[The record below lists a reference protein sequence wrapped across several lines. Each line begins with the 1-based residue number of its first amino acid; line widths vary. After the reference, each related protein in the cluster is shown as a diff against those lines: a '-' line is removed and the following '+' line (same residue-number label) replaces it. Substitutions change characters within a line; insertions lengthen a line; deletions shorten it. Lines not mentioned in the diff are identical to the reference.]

1 MGSEVVVASRLV
13 KCYATGKSQLEVL
26 RGVNLSVNR
35 GESLAILGRSG
46 SGKSTL
52 LHVLSGLDRPDSG
65 SVRIDGTDLSTLD
78 NNAMADLRLEK
89 IGFIFQFF
97 NLLPGLTLR
106 SNVELPLM
114 LADVPG
120 DECNS
125 RGEEMLRF
133 VGLESRED
141 HYPSELS
148 GGEQQRG
155 AIARALISRPRVIMA
170 DEPTGN
176 LDSETGR
183 RVIELLGKMQR
194 DFGQTTIV
202 VTHDN
207 EVAGAADRVLRLE
220 GGTLQQGGDSP

>member
-1 MGSEVVVASRLV
+1 M
-13 KCYATGKSQLEVL
+13 Q
-26 RGVNLSVNR
+26 
-35 GESLAILGRSG
+35 
-46 SGKSTL
+46 
-52 LHVLSGLDRPDSG
+52 
-65 SVRIDGTDLSTLD
+65 
-78 NNAMADLRLEK
+78 
-89 IGFIFQFF
+89 
-97 NLLPGLTLR
+97 
-106 SNVELPLM
+106 
-114 LADVPG
+114 ADVPG
-120 DECNS
+120 YECNS